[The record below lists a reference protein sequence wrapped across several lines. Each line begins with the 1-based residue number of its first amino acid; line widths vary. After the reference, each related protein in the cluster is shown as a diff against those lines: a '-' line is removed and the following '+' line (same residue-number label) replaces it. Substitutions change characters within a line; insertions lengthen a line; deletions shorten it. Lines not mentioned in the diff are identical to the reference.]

1 MNGAETL
8 VKTLLASG
16 VEVCFANPGT
26 SEMHFVAALDSH
38 PEMRCIL
45 CLFEGGAT
53 GAADGYF
60 RMKGDVA
67 ATLLHLAPGFGN
79 GFANLHN
86 ARKARS
92 GVVNIMGDHASYHL
106 RYEAPLKGD
115 TEGISRAI
123 SHWTRTS
130 ADAVSVAVDGA
141 AAVQAARGKNGQI
154 ATLILP
160 ANTAWE
166 PAQVGTVAAAPTA
179 LQRPSAAQI
188 AAAAQA
194 LRLPGAALLVDGR
207 AISSDLALVAARI
220 AMATG
225 CRLLAPC
232 LAARVRRGAGS
243 VPFERLAYVVEENV
257 AVLAGVTNLVLCG
270 TQEPTSFF
278 AYPGKVSLPAPPDCR
293 IVDLCSIEMDY
304 HWALQALAAELQAE
318 GAVSLQPLVL
328 PDLPSGPMRLD
339 GIGRAIAALMP
350 EDTIVVDEAVTTS
363 RFIAAETKTARGHD
377 WLHTTGGAIG
387 YGLPA
392 AVGAAVACPERK
404 VLALEGDG
412 SAMYTLQSLWTM
424 AREGLDV
431 TVVVFSNRG
440 YQILRGE
447 LANVGVT
454 QVGRNAVRMF
464 DVVEPGLD
472 WVALAKG
479 HGVEGVR
486 VTDLDQFSAA
496 FAEAMAQRGPRLIE
510 VIC

>member
-86 ARKARS
+86 ARKAQS

-166 PAQVGTVAAAPTA
+166 PAEAAAVAAAPTA

-194 LRLPGAALLVDGR
+194 LRQPGAALLVDGR
-207 AISSDLALVAARI
+207 AIYSDLALVAARI
-220 AMATG
+220 SKATG

-270 TQEPTSFF
+270 TQQPTSFF

-293 IVDLCSIEMDY
+293 IVDLCSAEMDY
-304 HWALQALAAELQAE
+304 DWALQALAAELDAA
-318 GAVSLQPLVL
+318 GAVNLQPLAL

-339 GIGRAIAALMP
+339 GVGRAIAALMP
-350 EDTIVVDEAVTTS
+350 ENTIVVDEAVTTS
-363 RFIAAETKTARGHD
+363 RFLAAETKTARGHD

-392 AVGAAVACPERK
+392 AVGAAVACPDRK

-464 DVVEPGLD
+464 DVVEPSLD

-479 HGVEGVR
+479 HGVTGVR
-486 VTDLDQFSAA
+486 VTDLDQFGAA